1 MASLLQLNLQSD
13 SAKTENANLHKPECE
28 EVRPLVVGKRLNRMI
43 NKAAH
48 KAARE
53 FGRKSPG
60 IFSK

>member
-1 MASLLQLNLQSD
+1 MASLLQLNLH

-53 FGRKSPG
+53 FGRNSSG
-60 IFSK
+60 VFSK

>member
-13 SAKTENANLHKPECE
+13 SAKTENANLHRPERE
-28 EVRPLVVGKRLNRMI
+28 EVRPLVIGKRLNLMI

-53 FGRKSPG
+53 FGRNSRG

>member
-13 SAKTENANLHKPECE
+13 SAKTENANLHKLERE
-28 EVRPLVVGKRLNRMI
+28 EVRPLVIGKRLHLMI

-48 KAARE
+48 KASRE
-53 FGRKSPG
+53 FARNSSG